1 MHSRFIT
8 SFSFPWSH
16 QTKCCFCQFRCFE
29 YPVQTESNLHP
40 IWISNHDFFETPPLH
55 LFIRDLLGVFLSNG
69 TRGVSPPTSLHVS
82 VAATLQWLFCLVSNW
97 DFKLKEAWVEL
108 RSLWWGRE
116 WKWETLGVLKS
127 YAPLLTQCHC
137 RCVSKNNSENHKLM
151 DSEWSSFWNR
161 EKHNCDLWVFGKH
174 ATHPIVT
181 LSLNLLKMPTLT
193 IKCSKDEK
201 HTTLPKLTL

>member
-1 MHSRFIT
+1 MT
-8 SFSFPWSH
+8 CVGCFSVKWHARSVPSY
-16 QTKCCFCQFRCFE
+16 QLACKCCCNP
-29 YPVQTESNLHP
+29 PVTFFVLSPTE
-40 IWISNHDFFETPPLH
+40 ISNWKRH
-55 LFIRDLLGVFLSNG
+55 GLSWEVCG
-69 TRGVSPPTSLHVS
+69 G
-82 VAATLQWLFCLVSNW
+82 
-97 DFKLKEAWVEL
+97 
-108 RSLWWGRE
+108 GRE

-201 HTTLPKLTL
+201 HTTLPKLAL

>member
-108 RSLWWGRE
+108 RSLWWGERMKMRDS
-116 WKWETLGVLKS
+116 WGAKKLCTAAHTAVPLPLPLCVKKQLGKPQVNGFRMKFFLKQRK
-127 YAPLLTQCHC
+127 T
-137 RCVSKNNSENHKLM
+137 
-151 DSEWSSFWNR
+151 
-161 EKHNCDLWVFGKH
+161 
-174 ATHPIVT
+174 
-181 LSLNLLKMPTLT
+181 
-193 IKCSKDEK
+193 
-201 HTTLPKLTL
+201 